1 MAARKRR
8 LPTLLASNP
17 ASAPCSS
24 LSLPQREVQVRLELL
39 VAQPTP
45 LLPLMALVSVCRS
58 FCPHEYIPGLTLIGV
73 SSDGS
78 PSETGAA
85 ASASTTGDSDNGA
98 VRNSIA
104 GAGLL
109 GLVVAG
115 LAL

>member
-1 MAARKRR
+1 M
-8 LPTLLASNP
+8 
-17 ASAPCSS
+17 
-24 LSLPQREVQVRLELL
+24 
-39 VAQPTP
+39 
-45 LLPLMALVSVCRS
+45 
-58 FCPHEYIPGLTLIGV
+58 IGV

-85 ASASTTGDSDNGA
+85 ASASTTDDSDNGA

-109 GLVVAG
+109 GLVIAG